1 MITMM
6 MSINP
11 SDMALSP
18 TAAGGWKSAAPR
30 HKRKAYPGLWF
41 QHRNRG
47 RLFRLQFQRRR
58 IDAVAQPGR
67 AGAVLEHVPEMAIA
81 FRAQH
86 LGPDH
91 AVADVALLVDMA
103 LCR

>member
-6 MSINP
+6 MRINP

-18 TAAGGWKSAAPR
+18 TGGRRRKSTAPR
-30 HKRKAYPGLWF
+30 PERKAHPGLWF
-41 QHRNRG
+41 QRRNRK

-58 IDAVAQPGR
+58 IDAVTQSGR

-86 LGPDH
+86 FGPDH
-91 AVADVALLVDMA
+91 AVAHVAILLDK
-103 LCR
+103 